1 MALIKLS
8 EDVIFSKEVL
18 PICLPGSELFPDEK
32 GEVYVAGWGSLADKN
47 CTTGKYGPNP
57 YTICAPNFKYQNKTY
72 SECAE
77 TPSPSSNDLLCQQ
90 LVKSNHLTI
99 FPEPGY
105 TQTDIFD
112 ASEKLLTT
120 CYNFPL
126 DNKGPYGWCA
136 TCQKHAMPGQPGYC
150 GSYPF
155 DNNEEHGIP
164 TAVEGWGYC
173 EKQCSENFTYN
184 QALLQEVQMEL
195 LSVDDCKKMTNL
207 SLDILDIELCAAK
220 QVCKYLLEYS
230 KSYIYISLIQVLFS
244 SQLPIGN

>member
-1 MALIKLS
+1 MCAQN
-8 EDVIFSKEVL
+8 VIS
-18 PICLPGSELFPDEK
+18 
-32 GEVYVAGWGSLADKN
+32 
-47 CTTGKYGPNP
+47 
-57 YTICAPNFKYQNKTY
+57 QNKSD
-72 SECAE
+72 SECVKK
-77 TPSPSSNDLLCQQ
+77 PSPSSNDLLCQQ
-90 LVKSNHLTI
+90 LLRSKNLIIST
-99 FPEPGY
+99 EPVY
-105 TQTDIFD
+105 TQTDIFND
-112 ASEKLLTT
+112 KGTQLTT
-120 CYNFPL
+120 CYNFLMNPE
-126 DNKGPYGWCA
+126 GPYGWCA